1 MKKLSKLLLLIL
13 CIPLVVFAAPEPKT
27 KIQMDGH
34 TTQRQ
39 DGTAV
44 VVDGYRFYVSTVP
57 GFKPVTPAA
66 TVTER
71 AGDIFT
77 TLSSLVSPPAKGTY
91 YVRVTAYKGTDEGG
105 PSSEVAFYA
114 VGDGT
119 FFISAPLGAPG
130 ALRLL

>member
-1 MKKLSKLLLLIL
+1 MKRIKLLLLL
-13 CIPLVVFAAPEPKT
+13 LFIPLVVFAAAEPKT
-27 KIQMDGH
+27 KVQIEH
-34 TTQRQ
+34 VTTRVS
-39 DGTAV
+39 GAAV

-57 GFKPVTPAA
+57 GFTPVTPAA

-77 TLSSLVSPPAKGTY
+77 TLLSLVPPPAKGTY
-91 YVRVTAYKGTDEGG
+91 YVKVTAYKGTDEGG
-105 PSSEVAFYA
+105 PSSEVSFYA

-119 FFISAPLGAPG
+119 FFILAPLGAPG